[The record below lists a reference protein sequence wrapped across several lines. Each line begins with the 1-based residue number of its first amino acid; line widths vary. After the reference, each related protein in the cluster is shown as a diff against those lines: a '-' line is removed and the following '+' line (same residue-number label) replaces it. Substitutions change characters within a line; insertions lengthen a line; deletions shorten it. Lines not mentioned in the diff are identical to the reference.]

1 MGTKKSMLVFF
12 CFFSCSNLLSAQSL
26 AEIAA
31 KERERRGANKHKQ
44 AKSFSYFELTHSYG
58 VKAVTKSQANVE
70 VTEDVEEV
78 GEQVLVG
85 PSSTD
90 ERNTP
95 EYWRQRVE
103 DLNDAILRF
112 ENALDSEDWGNGQR
126 IGVDPRGQ
134 NNLNRR
140 ENLQRQLQ
148 AAKEDLLSLRN
159 EARLAGIPP
168 GWIR

>member
-1 MGTKKSMLVFF
+1 MGSKKSSLVLF
-12 CFFSCSNLLSAQSL
+12 CFFSCSNLLCAQSL
-26 AEIAA
+26 VEIAA
-31 KERERRGANKHKQ
+31 KEKQRREANKHNP

-58 VKAVTKSQANVE
+58 GKTAITSPVNVE
-70 VTEDVEEV
+70 ATENAEEV
-78 GEQVLVG
+78 GEQVLIG

-95 EYWRQRVE
+95 EYWRQRVN

-112 ENALDSEDWGNGQR
+112 ENSLDSEDWGNGQW

-134 NNLNRR
+134 NNLSRR

-148 AAKEDLLSLRN
+148 AAKEDLLSIRN

-168 GWIR
+168 GWVR